1 MVRNL
6 VIFGATGS
14 IGDSAL
20 NVIRRNRDKFGI
32 IGIVACSNFTK
43 LAQISREFGV
53 KKIGIANRQVFVAE
67 RARDLFPT
75 DTAFFFGA
83 DGSCELAA
91 DERADS
97 ILMAIPGADGI
108 LPTVAAIG
116 ARKTIILASKEVL
129 VAAGRFVMEEAG
141 LRSVKILPVDSEH
154 SAIFQCMAGEENF
167 VKRVILTASGG
178 PFRTYTRA
186 QLEEVTVEDS
196 LRHPT
201 WSMGKKIT
209 IDSATMANKGFEM
222 IEAKWLFGLN
232 SEQISVVVHPE
243 SIVHSL
249 VEFCDGSM
257 LGQLA
262 PPSMEYPL
270 SNCLF
275 YPSRER
281 NDAKGIG
288 LGEIGKLTFEEPN
301 YELFP
306 HLKLAE
312 TCLRI
317 GGNSAAAL
325 LGANGVAVEAFLAKK
340 IKYLDICRIASEVLE
355 TYTGERE
362 YTLGAAMETIARAQ
376 ELAQNLL

>member
-1 MVRNL
+1 MIRNL
-6 VIFGATGS
+6 IIFGATGS
-14 IGDSAL
+14 IGDNAL
-20 NVIRRNRDKFGI
+20 NVIRRNRDKFRV
-32 IGIVACSNFTK
+32 IGAVACSNFTK

-53 KKIGIANRQVFVAE
+53 KKIGIANRQTFVAE
-67 RARDLFPT
+67 RAKDLFPT
-75 DTAFFFGA
+75 GTVFFFGTE
-83 DGSCELAA
+83 GSCELAV
-91 DERADS
+91 DERVDS
-97 ILMAIPGADGI
+97 VLMAIPGVDGV

-116 ARKTIILASKEVL
+116 ARKTVILASKEVL
-129 VAAGRFVMEEAG
+129 VAAGKFVMEEAK
-141 LRSVKILPVDSEH
+141 LRAVEILPVDSEH
-154 SAIFQCMAGEENF
+154 NAIFQCMAGGENF
-167 VKRVILTASGG
+167 VKKVILTASGG

-186 QLEEVTVEDS
+186 QLAEVTVEDA
-196 LRHPT
+196 LQHPT

-232 SEQISVVVHPE
+232 PGQISVVVHPE

-262 PPSMEYPL
+262 PRSMEYPL

-281 NDAKGIG
+281 NDARGIS
-288 LGEIGKLTFEEPN
+288 LSEIGKLTFEEPN

-306 HLKLAE
+306 CLKLAE

-325 LGANGVAVEAFLAKK
+325 LGANGVAVEAFLAKR
-340 IKYLDICRIASEVLE
+340 IKYLDICRVAGGVLE

-362 YTLGAAMETIARAQ
+362 CTLEAAMETVAHARKVAQ
-376 ELAQNLL
+376 SLL